1 MSDELSNSPI
11 VYSFGLEQGNEHLDE
26 ETMLKALASKIAEML
41 DHEPELLFSTLYRL
55 DVLEHKIQKVLNDPA
70 VPNDTGLA
78 QLVIDRQKEKIETRK
93 KYRSGQ
99 SEWMDDDDF

>member
-1 MSDELSNSPI
+1 MKEELSNSPI
-11 VYSFGLEQGNEHLDE
+11 AHSFGIEPGKDHLDE
-26 ETMLKALASKIAEML
+26 ETMLQALAVKIAEML

-55 DVLEHKIQKVLNDPA
+55 DVLEHKIQHVLNDPA

-99 SEWMDDDDF
+99 SEWMDDEDF

>member
-11 VYSFGLEQGNEHLDE
+11 VHSFGLEEGNGHLDE
-26 ETMLKALASKIAEML
+26 ETMLQALAAKIAEML

-55 DVLEHKIQKVLNDPA
+55 DVLEHKIRKVLDDPA
-70 VPNDTGLA
+70 TPNDTGLA

-93 KYRSGQ
+93 KYRSGEPQ
-99 SEWMDDDDF
+99 WMDDEDF